1 MVPVRDKGSFDADPI
16 RRRLTYSRF
25 ASGEANPM
33 SDLSIFGIEMPH
45 LFAVVELQDLFV
57 GFLILASTIAYLIWL
72 VKRKL

>member
-1 MVPVRDKGSFDADPI
+1 
-16 RRRLTYSRF
+16 
-25 ASGEANPM
+25 M
-33 SDLSIFGIEMPH
+33 SDLSIFGLEMPH